1 MFRGEM
7 HNLRL
12 IRSFGQT
19 GFFKHWRRDK
29 GIARLELRS
38 ETVATKSTGVPY
50 DHVQE
55 VEDAQRR
62 WLLNRINRLI
72 SKICY
77 PQLSEEARLAA
88 VSELGQASELLD
100 LSERYVPR

>member
-1 MFRGEM
+1 MRCS
-7 HNLRL
+7 NLRL

-29 GIARLELRS
+29 GSHGLSCAARRLRRS
-38 ETVATKSTGVPY
+38 RLGFLD

-55 VEDAQRR
+55 VEDAQRG
-62 WLLNRINRLI
+62 LLNRINRLI

-88 VSELGQASELLD
+88 VSELSEASELLD